1 LLAITAEPKD
11 QCFVVLWF
19 MSDYYPLLLI
29 TAEGPRYSHRYE
41 IRRPR
46 RLLKLGRDENQRIV
60 GQPY

>member
-1 LLAITAEPKD
+1 MPKN

-29 TAEGPRYSHRYE
+29 TAEGPRYSHRYT

-46 RLLKLGRDENQRIV
+46 RLLKLR
-60 GQPY
+60 P